1 MNAQII
7 SLAEWKAAHPPI
19 LVCWQRGLACAVA
32 WQELCAKLY
41 FGAFRVLQK

>member
-32 WQELCAKLY
+32 WQRLWIK
-41 FGAFRVLQK
+41 VLLPHACPKF